1 MKIPRDISSDE
12 LIKLLN
18 NLDYKVS
25 RQIGS
30 HIRLTSKLKG
40 GVHHITIPKKKSL
53 KIGTI
58 NSILSNIAEY
68 LKIDKKELLI
78 KLFS

>member
-25 RQIGS
+25 CQIGS

-40 GVHHITIPKKKSL
+40 GVHHYNTTEEIFKNWNYK
-53 KIGTI
+53 
-58 NSILSNIAEY
+58 
-68 LKIDKKELLI
+68 
-78 KLFS
+78 